1 MEDKRRLQHNKY
13 VHWIKNQRRVQT
25 KDIKFKNLKES
36 KLGLCITLFN
46 KAQMIKIGKNISNL
60 STYSYRPTSRDEL
73 KKIIN
78 ERISKEG
85 FKCDLNDIDT
95 SLITDMTGLFYD
107 SDFNG
112 NISKW
117 NTSNVKSMTWMF
129 YCSKF
134 DGDISDWDVSK
145 VEDMSYMFAFSEFNQ
160 DISRWD
166 VSSVTNMISMLKL
179 SDFNQDIS
187 KWNVSNVATT
197 FYMFDRCKIN
207 KEYKPK
213 SLQV

>member
-1 MEDKRRLQHNKY
+1 
-13 VHWIKNQRRVQT
+13 
-25 KDIKFKNLKES
+25 
-36 KLGLCITLFN
+36 
-46 KAQMIKIGKNISNL
+46 MIKIGKNISSL

-73 KKIIN
+73 KKIITD
-78 ERISKEG
+78 RISKEG
-85 FKCDLNDIDT
+85 YNCDLNDIDT

-145 VEDMSYMFAFSEFNQ
+145 VEDMSYMFAFFRVQ
-160 DISRWD
+160 SRY
-166 VSSVTNMISMLKL
+166 
-179 SDFNQDIS
+179 F
-187 KWNVSNVATT
+187 
-197 FYMFDRCKIN
+197 
-207 KEYKPK
+207 
-213 SLQV
+213 

>member
-1 MEDKRRLQHNKY
+1 
-13 VHWIKNQRRVQT
+13 
-25 KDIKFKNLKES
+25 
-36 KLGLCITLFN
+36 
-46 KAQMIKIGKNISNL
+46 MIKIGNNISNL

-78 ERISKEG
+78 ERIFEFG
-85 FKCDLNDIDT
+85 YNCDLNDIDI

-145 VEDMSYMFAFSEFNQ
+145 VEDMECMFRE
-160 DISRWD
+160 
-166 VSSVTNMISMLKL
+166 

-187 KWNVSNVATT
+187 NWNIHNCNTNR
-197 FYMFDRCKIN
+197 MFKN
-207 KEYKPK
+207 KSIKDSYKPK
-213 SLQV
+213 ALR